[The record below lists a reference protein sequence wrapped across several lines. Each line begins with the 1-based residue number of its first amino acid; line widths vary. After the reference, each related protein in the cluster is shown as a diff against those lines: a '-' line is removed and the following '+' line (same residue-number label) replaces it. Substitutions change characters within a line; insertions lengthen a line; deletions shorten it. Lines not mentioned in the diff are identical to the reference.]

1 MNGIWK
7 TEKKD
12 VFSNNW
18 VVYTMTSDT
27 FGKLY
32 YKKVFEWCIEHLE
45 EKMLSY
51 KKSYIANQG

>member
-1 MNGIWK
+1 MNGVWK

-32 YKKVFEWCIEHLE
+32 CKKVFEWCIEQRKE
-45 EKMLSY
+45 MLSY